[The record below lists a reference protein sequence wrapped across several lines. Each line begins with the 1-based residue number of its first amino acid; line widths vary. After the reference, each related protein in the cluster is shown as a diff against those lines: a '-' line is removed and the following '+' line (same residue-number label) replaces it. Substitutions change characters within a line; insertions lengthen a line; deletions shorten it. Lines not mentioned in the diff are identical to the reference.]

1 MDQASRRQRFK
12 SFLWCPLSQMV
23 FRRKIARIYF
33 FFQKFCS
40 RCLPTAKRF
49 RWTERKTHHWA
60 QCRGTSD
67 YLKITR
73 SSPTPYIFLHFI
85 KIMETLFGFWT
96 FMYSILAW
104 DTLTRT
110 TEAQNSNGFNLPMDE
125 IRRGLWYDIHH
136 KPFIF
141 EGIIFNLINLSLW
154 TQFNY
159 ILINWSVIF
168 KHVDVVI
175 YMLWIY
181 IFIKYSQLLGIFPY
195 FLRNYPSCIVATT
208 IDNTKSTSFNKF
220 AHVKLGYFKQIISAW
235 LI

>member
-1 MDQASRRQRFK
+1 MSR
-12 SFLWCPLSQMV
+12 
-23 FRRKIARIYF
+23 YF
-33 FFQKFCS
+33 WLFNNNS
-40 RCLPTAKRF
+40 LIPNP
-49 RWTERKTHHWA
+49 THHP
-60 QCRGTSD
+60 
-67 YLKITR
+67 
-73 SSPTPYIFLHFI
+73 SPTILLLHSTHIFLQFI

-141 EGIIFNLINLSLW
+141 EGIIFNLINFSLW

-181 IFIKYSQLLGIFPY
+181 IYKIFTASWY
-195 FLRNYPSCIVATT
+195 FSVFL
-208 IDNTKSTSFNKF
+208 K
-220 AHVKLGYFKQIISAW
+220 KLP
-235 LI
+235 

>member
-1 MDQASRRQRFK
+1 MSR
-12 SFLWCPLSQMV
+12 
-23 FRRKIARIYF
+23 YF
-33 FFQKFCS
+33 WLFNNNS
-40 RCLPTAKRF
+40 LIPNP
-49 RWTERKTHHWA
+49 THHP
-60 QCRGTSD
+60 
-67 YLKITR
+67 
-73 SSPTPYIFLHFI
+73 SPTILLLHSTHIFLQFI

-141 EGIIFNLINLSLW
+141 EGIIFNLINFSLW